1 MTHDN
6 PTPDPGGARVGMI
19 STEPGPVPPMGP
31 GMPVWHEVLTDGLDA
46 GIDFYKRVF
55 GWRTRVVPYGGED
68 LPYRVNYSGTES
80 LCGIGELGAF
90 ASEDA
95 TPAWRVYYGTY
106 ASEGA
111 TPAWRVY
118 FGVENLDDAAA
129 RVPALGGRVVSGPQ
143 DIPFGKMIQVT
154 DPDGAR
160 FMLLEV
166 AAPSR

>member
-1 MTHDN
+1 MT
-6 PTPDPGGARVGMI
+6 DPGGARVGMI
-19 STEPGPVPPMGP
+19 STEPAPVPPMGA
-31 GMPVWHEVLTDGLDA
+31 GMPVWHEVLTDGLEA
-46 GIDFYKRVF
+46 GVAFYERVF
-55 GWRTRVVPYGGED
+55 GWRTRANPYGGED
-68 LPYRVNYSGTES
+68 FPYRINYSGMES

-90 ASEDA
+90 AGEDA
-95 TPAWRVYYGTY
+95 I
-106 ASEGA
+106 
-111 TPAWRVY
+111 PAWRVY